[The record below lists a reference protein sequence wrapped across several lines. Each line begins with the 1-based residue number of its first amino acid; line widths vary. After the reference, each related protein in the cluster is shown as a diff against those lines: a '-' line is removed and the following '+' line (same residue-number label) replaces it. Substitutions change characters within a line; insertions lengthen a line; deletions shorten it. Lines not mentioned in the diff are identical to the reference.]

1 MTTPSHP
8 IGLTEE
14 HVFFRNVVRDF
25 VDERVVPSASS
36 RESKAEYPA
45 DLIPQMAE
53 LGLMGM
59 SVSEEYGGSAVDY
72 VTYGLVFEELA
83 RGWMGLASVVG
94 SSASGAYLI
103 DQFGTQEQK
112 GRFLPELAQGQ
123 RMSGIAMTEPSVG
136 TDLKALRLTARREGD
151 HYVLNGS
158 KTMITQARHANPLV
172 VLVKTSDDTEKPHRG
187 MSLLLVEQNTRG
199 YSVGRDLGKLGQRGV
214 DLCELNF
221 IDAHVPVDNLLGGQ
235 EGHGFYQMMSAL
247 DRGRI
252 YIASASVGIARAS
265 LEAATKYA
273 QERDVFGHPIADFQ
287 AVQMRLADMAIKID
301 AARLLY
307 INAATKTEVEGRATA
322 ESSMAKVYA
331 SEIAVEAAYDAMRIH
346 GGYGYTTEFPIE
358 RYLRDAALNPIGEGT
373 NDMLRG
379 IIAKALVG

>member
-1 MTTPSHP
+1 MTDPFRP

-25 VDERVVPSASS
+25 VNERVVPTASA
-36 RESKAEYPA
+36 REAKAEYPA
-45 DLIPQMAE
+45 DLIPQLAE

-103 DQFGTQEQK
+103 DQFGTPEQK
-112 GRFLPELAQGQ
+112 DRFLPELAQGR

-136 TDLKALRLTARREGD
+136 TDLKALRLTARKEGN

-158 KTMITQARHANPLV
+158 KTMITQARHADPLV
-172 VLVKTSDDTEKPHRG
+172 VLVKTSDDAEKPHRG
-187 MSLLLVEQNTRG
+187 MSLMLVEQDTPG
-199 YSVGRDLGKLGQRGV
+199 YCVGRDLGKLGQRGV

-221 IDAHVPVDNLLGGQ
+221 IDAQVPVSNLLGGE
-235 EGHGFYQMMSAL
+235 EGQGFYQMMSAL

-273 QERDVFGHPIADFQ
+273 QERDVFGRPIAEFQ
-287 AVQMRLADMAIKID
+287 AVQMRLADMAMKID
-301 AARLLY
+301 AARFLY
-307 INAATKTEVEGRATA
+307 INAAAKTEAEGRATA

-331 SEIAVEAAYDAMRIH
+331 SEIAVEAAYEAMRIH
-346 GGYGYTTEFPIE
+346 GGYGYTTEFPVE

-379 IIAKALVG
+379 IIARALVG